1 MHNGVAQWEM
11 VGGAAVLEKP
21 WLWGTRTLGSAN
33 KVQEFGKWGSG
44 GSLDVFV
51 DVQIQ
56 QLIQRAFLVV
66 VHHGKKH
73 LRDVKGPRQ
82 HPASFV
88 ILSRRFAD
96 PEIVW
101 CKACPV
107 WLPSWNKPSLW

>member
-1 MHNGVAQWEM
+1 MHNGVAQWKM
-11 VGGAAVLEKP
+11 VGGVAVLEKP
-21 WLWGTRTLGSAN
+21 WLWGTRTPGSTD
-33 KVQEFGKWGSG
+33 KVQELGKCGPG

-56 QLIQRAFLVV
+56 HLLHLAFRVV
-66 VHHGKKH
+66 VHHGQKH

-88 ILSRRFAD
+88 ILSRRLAH

-107 WLPSWNKPSLW
+107 WLPS